1 MADLIYDDFD
11 VIVNVPFHN
20 QHIERDAQLLSDLE
34 FETSPGYVSIG
45 SVDCSLIDEHK
56 TVEIVSDGQ
65 VVIDKDPLTVG
76 MDNIVLNTN
85 VLNYNKPLLNYID
98 VFRCQT
104 DTVDTH
110 ETEFVMRMDI
120 DNFCESCVFMQ
131 PRDCLSNSDGYFQD
145 FNIWNNGS
153 VYPWIMNGNNN
164 HFFVCLML
172 LFNDRKNDRLW
183 ICSNTDDWDVG
194 NDFVSWAAFFN
205 TSQLKGVFGI
215 VRSEPK
221 YGLRFN
227 AQSICGQV
235 LRVEEIGY
243 CMTQYASREYMADT
257 NIPLNSF
264 DTSLFHQ
271 KLEQKLNSQ

>member
-65 VVIDKDPLTVG
+65 FVIDKDPLTVG

-131 PRDCLSNSDGYFQD
+131 PRDCLSSSDGYFQD
-145 FNIWNNGS
+145 FNIWNNSS

-164 HFFVCLML
+164 HFLSV
-172 LFNDRKNDRLW
+172 
-183 ICSNTDDWDVG
+183 
-194 NDFVSWAAFFN
+194 
-205 TSQLKGVFGI
+205 
-215 VRSEPK
+215 
-221 YGLRFN
+221 
-227 AQSICGQV
+227 
-235 LRVEEIGY
+235 
-243 CMTQYASREYMADT
+243 
-257 NIPLNSF
+257 
-264 DTSLFHQ
+264 
-271 KLEQKLNSQ
+271 